1 MQFSKTT
8 TQHSQTREIRGL
20 GKCTAL
26 TLALLS
32 IFNHPLVYAQQV
44 VEQVR
49 ESKIGDS
56 SGGSGG
62 GGTDDGGQCVWVAA
76 YAGLSEKDGDTK
88 NHLKHLQNAFDYT
101 DKKAVPGCFGDYWSQ
116 YCKGLDNRGV
126 RRERDGSIER
136 YGACRTPRPRNP
148 FLADSTL
155 QVALVEFLRAPVLTE
170 NAVIIGKGGRV
181 IPGSAL
187 PKKSVNAYYW
197 FMDSQCQYRN
207 DVKDAKLCGFAGV
220 APSPISLI
228 FDEST
233 SLESDMTVVD
243 FPLDPY
249 RQGSHSLWKGS
260 DKAPLLVYDPE
271 KSGNVASATKLF
283 GNYTFGGRTAEL
295 SRISLDSKPNR
306 PTWSNGYEALAL
318 LDSNHDGKVSGA
330 ELEPIALW
338 FDTNRDARSDSGEVK
353 SLASVGITAL
363 YYLNPLGRA
372 GSDDIGL
379 ELGYER
385 VVDGRVVQG
394 RSVDWYGETFSSRAE
409 AAQALGAMLSANA
422 DRARLELQRDWR
434 EDPLSFKPRVAKNHA
449 TDLSGFWR
457 WHMIDDESASN
468 PGAFAFEQSDDLSL
482 KGFSVV
488 ETVLQSNA
496 QDLRSSVAL
505 LPAQGTIEVDAKGRR
520 TLKLTVTNPENGSTA
535 ETTATIEEDGVV
547 LRGKTVQKFISSTQ
561 PNAKSA
567 TLTYEWVAQKF
578 VADAGESKS

>member
-1 MQFSKTT
+1 VAENPLQV
-8 TQHSQTREIRGL
+8 
-20 GKCTAL
+20 
-26 TLALLS
+26 TLA
-32 IFNHPLVYAQQV
+32 
-44 VEQVR
+44 
-49 ESKIGDS
+49 
-56 SGGSGG
+56 
-62 GGTDDGGQCVWVAA
+62 
-76 YAGLSEKDGDTK
+76 
-88 NHLKHLQNAFDYT
+88 
-101 DKKAVPGCFGDYWSQ
+101 
-116 YCKGLDNRGV
+116 
-126 RRERDGSIER
+126 
-136 YGACRTPRPRNP
+136 
-148 FLADSTL
+148 
-155 QVALVEFLRAPVLTE
+155 EFLRAPVNTRNNVL
-170 NAVIIGKGGRV
+170 IGKGGR
-181 IPGSAL
+181 ILNPNTY
-187 PKKSVNAYYW
+187 PKKSVNASYW
-197 FMDSQCQYRN
+197 FMDSRCQYREAIG
-207 DVKDAKLCGFAGV
+207 DAKLCGFAGV
-220 APSPISLI
+220 SASPISLI

-295 SRISLDSKPNR
+295 SRVSLDSKPNR
-306 PTWSNGYEALAL
+306 PTWSHGYEALAL
-318 LDSNHDGKVSGA
+318 LDSNHDGKVAGA
-330 ELEPIALW
+330 ELEPLALW
-338 FDTNRDARSDSGEVK
+338 FDANRDARSDAGEVK

-394 RSVDWYGETFSSRAE
+394 RSVDWYGETFSSKAE
-409 AAQALGAMLSANA
+409 AAQALGAILSANA
-422 DRARLELQRDWR
+422 DRAQLELQRYWR
-434 EDPLSFKPRVAKNHA
+434 EDPVAFKPHVTKNHA

-547 LRGKTVQKFISSTQ
+547 LKGKTVQKFISSTQ

-567 TLTYEWVAQKF
+567 TLMYEWVAQKF
-578 VADAGESKS
+578 VADAGENKS